1 MDLHIRTI
9 SEEEFPAYVR
19 AVEAAF
25 SDVPSDEDVERERRI
40 AELDRCF
47 ATFDGPD
54 IVGTAAVFSMPMT
67 VPGGAEVEVG
77 YVTAVGVKP
86 THRRR
91 GVNTELMRRLHED
104 ARERGELVEVLY
116 ASEGGIYG
124 RYGYGLAT
132 LGVSIDVE
140 SARTGFIRGYE
151 PSGSIRLVEGETAMK
166 DVLAVHEA
174 VLPTR
179 PGMVRLDDRRFDYG
193 LHEHGPDRTAPR
205 FFALH
210 QGEDGVDGYAIY
222 RVKDEW
228 DAEIPRSVLTV
239 RDLQA
244 TTPGAYAD
252 LWRFVFDVDLTER
265 VTAGNRA
272 VDEPLLHLVREP
284 RRLRATLRDNLWLR
298 LLDVAG
304 ALSARR
310 YRAEGRVVFE
320 VRDDFAPWSEGRY
333 ALEAGAGE
341 SGVAARVR
349 DEPEIVCTVN
359 DLGAAYLGGV
369 SFRQLRRAGRL
380 EERASGALARADAMF
395 GWDPAPWSPYVF

>member
-1 MDLHIRTI
+1 MDLQIRTI

-25 SDVPSDEDVERERRI
+25 SEVPSDEDVERERRL
-40 AELDRCF
+40 AEFDRCF
-47 ATFDGPD
+47 AMFDGPD
-54 IVGTAAVFSMPMT
+54 IVGTAAAFTMPMT
-67 VPGGAEVEVG
+67 VPGGEIEVG

-86 THRRR
+86 THRRQ
-91 GVNTELMRRLHED
+91 GINTELMRRQLED

-140 SARTGFIRGYE
+140 SARSAFIRGYE
-151 PSGSIRLVEGETAMK
+151 RSGSIRLVERDAAMK

-179 PGMVRLDDRRFDYG
+179 PGMVRLDEHRFDYG
-193 LHEHGPDRTAPR
+193 LHEHGRDRTAPR

-210 QGEDGVDGYAIY
+210 EGEGAVDGYTIY
-222 RVKDEW
+222 RVKDDW
-228 DAEIPRSVLTV
+228 AGGVSKSVLTV

-244 TTPGAYAD
+244 TTPGSYAD
-252 LWRFVFDVDLTER
+252 LWRFVLDVDLTER
-265 VTAGNRA
+265 VQSWNRA

-284 RRLRATLRDNLWLR
+284 RRLRATMEDNLWLR
-298 LLDVAG
+298 LVDVAG
-304 ALSARR
+304 ALAARR
-310 YRAEGRVVFE
+310 YRAEGRVVLQI
-320 VRDDFAPWSEGRY
+320 RDGFCPWNDGRY
-333 ALEAGAGE
+333 ALESGAGE
-341 SGVAARVR
+341 PGAATRVR
-349 DEPEIVCTVN
+349 EEPQIVCTVN
-359 DLGAAYLGGV
+359 DMGAAYLGGV
-369 SFRQLRRAGRL
+369 SFRQLGRAGRV
-380 EERASGALARADAMF
+380 EERSPGALARADAMF